1 MSARESAIVPLP
13 EAAGHPGAG
22 GKARGLGALIAAGF
36 AVPEGFVAMPEA
48 RREEIVAAYRRMGSG
63 RVAVRSSA
71 AEEDSEYLSYAGQF
85 DTFLNVDGEE
95 ALLEAV
101 AACRASIEGR
111 RASGYRHGFA
121 DVAATPLSGVAATS
135 GMAVIVQRMI
145 DADYAGVAFVEAGG
159 QACVEGVAG
168 LGDALVSGRSSP
180 TALPAE
186 LRSRVEQL
194 GKEVAARLG
203 GSQDIEWAAAGHRIW
218 LLQARPLTAPL
229 PSALPKKLRLWT
241 GANVQEAVPRA
252 LTPLSEELIRDF
264 LNRLLGEFLRF
275 GGFEQPNERMALL
288 LMNGRLY
295 QNYSGLASLMSAM
308 PGFRIEHVPQF
319 YGDPPELGPLI
330 EYRQASR
337 ARFLLRMPLFLGR
350 LAVWNLLARRRLSR
364 GREAVERLQSRARLL
379 LSKSGAMLPDS
390 QFASLLEEAV
400 DDRAGII
407 RMIAICTGVA
417 FLHLNSLT
425 QAGRALSLPAVAVSG
440 LGNTGRMESLEPA
453 RQLAALGRWLRDHP
467 DCGEDHPE
475 VRGRLARFIETCGF
489 RGENEVELA
498 GPRWAEQP
506 EKALE
511 IARQLAGCVETGT
524 GAGRDEEKES
534 VGSGTL
540 RTPHSALRTPHVPWW
555 ARLLLWPLARGV
567 RIWQPRREESRAI
580 FARRGMLLRQLLL
593 EAGRRAP
600 CLAQPDD
607 IFYLL
612 RNEVEA
618 LLSGQA
624 PPGIAARVA
633 QRRERHR
640 TLLARPAPARLLVE
654 LPGGR
659 LAPFELESG
668 GGEELQGFGVSPGRV
683 TAHARVISDFSQAAE
698 LRAGE
703 VLVTRTT
710 DIAWTPIFQL
720 AAAVVTEIGAP
731 TSHAAIV
738 ARELGVPAVVNVPR
752 ATAVIRTGD
761 MLFVDGWAGRVTKVT
776 SDK

>member
-1 MSARESAIVPLP
+1 MSARQSVIVPLP

-48 RREEIVAAYRRMGSG
+48 RREEIVAAYRIMGSG

-111 RASGYRHGFA
+111 RASGYRQGFA
-121 DVAATPLSGVAATS
+121 DVAANPPSGVAATS
-135 GMAVIVQRMI
+135 GMAVVVQRMI

-168 LGDALVSGRSSP
+168 LGEALVSGRSSP
-180 TALPAE
+180 AALPAE

-194 GKEVAARLG
+194 GREVSARLG
-203 GSQDIEWAAAGHRIW
+203 GSQDVEWAAEGGRIW

-229 PSALPKKLRLWT
+229 PSSLPEKLRLWT

-264 LNRLLGEFLRF
+264 LNRLFGEHLRF
-275 GGFEQPNERMALL
+275 GGFEEPSERTTL

-295 QNYSGLASLMSAM
+295 MSYSEMGSLMSAM
-308 PGFRIEHVPQF
+308 PGFRMEQLLQLF
-319 YGDPPELGPLI
+319 GDPPELGPLI

-337 ARFLLRMPLFLGR
+337 ARFLLRLPRFLGG
-350 LAVWNLLARRRLSR
+350 LAAWNLLARRRLRR
-364 GREAVERLQSRARLL
+364 GREALERLGTRFHQPLTGGRDALADADLARLIADIL
-379 LSKSGAMLPDS
+379 
-390 QFASLLEEAV
+390 

-425 QAGRALSLPAVAVSG
+425 QAGRALSLPAVPVSE
-440 LGNTGRMESLEPA
+440 LGNAGRMESLEPA
-453 RQLAALGRWLRDHP
+453 QQLAALGRWLREHP

-475 VRGRLARFIETCGF
+475 VRRRLARFIDTCGF
-489 RGENEVELA
+489 RGENEAELA

-524 GAGRDEEKES
+524 SAGRDEEKES

-567 RIWQPRREESRAI
+567 RVWQPRREESRAI
-580 FARRGMLLRQLLL
+580 LSRRLMLLRRLLL

-600 CLAQPDD
+600 CLAQSDD

-624 PPGIAARVA
+624 PPDIAARVA

-668 GGEELQGFGVSPGRV
+668 GSEELRGFGVSPGRV
-683 TAHARVISDFSQAAE
+683 TAPARVISDFSQAAE
-698 LRAGE
+698 LQAGE

-710 DIAWTPIFQL
+710 DVAWTPIFQL

-738 ARELGVPAVVNVPR
+738 ARELGVPAVVNVLR
-752 ATAVIRTGD
+752 ATEQIQTGD
-761 MLFVDGWAGRVTKVT
+761 LLFVDGWAGRVSKVT

>member
-1 MSARESAIVPLP
+1 MILPLP

-36 AVPEGFVAMPEA
+36 PVPEGLVAMPQA
-48 RREEIVAAYRRMGSG
+48 RQEEIVAAYRVMGSG

-85 DTFLNVDGEE
+85 DTFLNVEGEE

-111 RASGYRHGFA
+111 RASGYRHRFA
-121 DVAATPLSGVAATS
+121 DVAATPPSGVAATS
-135 GMAVIVQRMI
+135 SMAVVVQRMI

-168 LGDALVSGRSSP
+168 LGEALVSGRSSP

-194 GKEVAARLG
+194 GREVSARLG
-203 GSQDIEWAAAGHRIW
+203 GSQDIEWAAEGDRIW

-229 PSALPKKLRLWT
+229 PSSLPDKLRLWT
-241 GANVQEAVPRA
+241 GANLQEAVPRA

-275 GGFEQPNERMALL
+275 GGFEQPNERATLL
-288 LMNGRLY
+288 LHGRLY
-295 QNYSGLASLMSAM
+295 QSYSGLASLMSAM

-337 ARFLLRMPLFLGR
+337 ARFLLRLPQFLGG
-350 LAVWNLLARRRLSR
+350 LAAWNLLARRRLRR
-364 GREAVERLQSRARLL
+364 GREAVEQLETRFHELMTNGGDADLARLIADIL
-379 LSKSGAMLPDS
+379 
-390 QFASLLEEAV
+390 
-400 DDRAGII
+400 DDRAGFI

-425 QAGRALSLPAVAVSG
+425 QGGRALSLPAVAVSE
-440 LGNTGRMESLEPA
+440 LGNAGRMESLEPA
-453 RQLAALGRWLRDHP
+453 QQLRALADWMREHP
-467 DCGEDHPE
+467 DCGDDDPE
-475 VRGRLARFIETCGF
+475 VRRRLARFIETCGF
-489 RGENEVELA
+489 RGESEPELA
-498 GPRWAEQP
+498 SPRWCEQP

-511 IARQLAGCVETGT
+511 MARQLARAPAPRRQD
-524 GAGRDEEKES
+524 AG
-534 VGSGTL
+534 VTL
-540 RTPHSALRTPHVPWW
+540 PWW

-567 RIWQPRREESRAI
+567 RVWQPRREESRAI
-580 FARRGMLLRQLLL
+580 LSRRLMLLRRLLL

-600 CLAQPDD
+600 CLAQSDD

-624 PPGIAARVA
+624 PPDIAARVA

-640 TLLARPAPARLLVE
+640 ALLARPSPARLLVE

-668 GGEELQGFGVSPGRV
+668 GSEELRGFGVSPGRV
-683 TAHARVISDFSQAAE
+683 TAPARVISDFSQAAE
-698 LRAGE
+698 LQAGE

-710 DIAWTPIFQL
+710 DVAWTPIFQL

-752 ATAVIRTGD
+752 ATELIHSGD
-761 MLFVDGWAGRVTKVT
+761 MITVDGWAGRVSKVT
-776 SDK
+776 SDE

>member
-1 MSARESAIVPLP
+1 MIVPLP

-36 AVPEGFVAMPEA
+36 PVPEGFVAMPET

-71 AEEDSEYLSYAGQF
+71 AEEDSDYLSYAGQF
-85 DTFLNVDGEE
+85 DTFLNVEGEE

-111 RASGYRHGFA
+111 RASGYRQGFA
-121 DVAATPLSGVAATS
+121 DVAATPPSGVAATS

-145 DADYAGVAFVEAGG
+145 DTEYAGVAFVEAGG
-159 QACVEGVAG
+159 QACVDGVAG
-168 LGDALVSGRSSP
+168 LGEALVSGRSSP
-180 TALPAE
+180 AALPAE

-194 GKEVAARLG
+194 GRKVSARLG
-203 GSQDIEWAAAGHRIW
+203 GAQDIEWAAEGDRIW

-229 PSALPKKLRLWT
+229 PSALPEKFRLWT
-241 GANVQEAVPRA
+241 GANVQEAVPRP
-252 LTPLSEELIRDF
+252 LTPLSEELTRD
-264 LNRLLGEFLRF
+264 LLDQLFRESLRF
-275 GGFEQPNERMALL
+275 GGFPQPSERATLL
-288 LMNGRLY
+288 LHGRLY
-295 QNYSGLASLMSAM
+295 MSYSEMGSVMSAM
-308 PGFRIEHVPQF
+308 PGFRMEQLLQL
-319 YGDPPELGPLI
+319 YGDPPELAPRI
-330 EYRQASR
+330 EHRQASR
-337 ARFLLRMPLFLGR
+337 IRFLLRLPRFLGG
-350 LAVWNLLARRRLSR
+350 LAVWTLLARRRLR
-364 GREAVERLQSRARLL
+364 GGREVVEQLEARFHELLTGGGDAEMARLIADIL
-379 LSKSGAMLPDS
+379 
-390 QFASLLEEAV
+390 
-400 DDRAGII
+400 DDRAGFI
-407 RMIAICTGVA
+407 RMTAICTGVA

-425 QAGRALSLPAVAVSG
+425 QAGRALSLPAAAVSE
-440 LGNTGRMESLEPA
+440 LGNAGRMESLEPA
-453 RQLAALGRWLRDHP
+453 QQLAALGRWLREHP

-489 RGENEVELA
+489 RGESEADLA
-498 GPRWAEQP
+498 SPRWSEQP
-506 EKALE
+506 EKVLQ

-524 GAGRDEEKES
+524 SAGRDEEKES

-555 ARLLLWPLARGV
+555 ARILLWPLALGV
-567 RIWQPRREESRAI
+567 RIWQPRREASRAM
-580 FARRGMLLRQLLL
+580 FSRGGMLLRQLLL

-612 RNEVEA
+612 WNEVEA
-618 LLSGQA
+618 LVSGKA
-624 PPGIAARVA
+624 PPDIAARVA

-668 GGEELQGFGVSPGRV
+668 GGEELQGFGVSAGRV
-683 TAHARVISDFSQAAE
+683 TAPARVIMDFTQAGE
-698 LRAGE
+698 LQAGE

-720 AAAVVTEIGAP
+720 ASAVVTEIGAP

-738 ARELGVPAVVNVPR
+738 ARELGVPAVVNVLR

-761 MLFVDGWAGRVTKVT
+761 LLFVDGWAGRVVRVGSKQ
-776 SDK
+776 

>member
-1 MSARESAIVPLP
+1 MILPLP

-22 GKARGLGALIAAGF
+22 GKARGLSALIAAGF

-85 DTFLNVDGEE
+85 DTFLNVEGEE

-121 DVAATPLSGVAATS
+121 DVAATPPSGVTATS
-135 GMAVIVQRMI
+135 GMAVVVQRMI

-159 QACVEGVAG
+159 EACVEGVAG
-168 LGDALVSGRSSP
+168 LGEALVSGRSSP
-180 TALPAE
+180 AALPAE

-194 GKEVAARLG
+194 AREVAARLG
-203 GSQDIEWAAAGHRIW
+203 GSQDIEWAAEGDRIW

-229 PSALPKKLRLWT
+229 PSSLPEKLRLWT

-264 LNRLLGEFLRF
+264 LNRLFGEFLRF
-275 GGFEQPNERMALL
+275 AGFEQPNERATLL

-295 QNYSGLASLMSAM
+295 QSYSGLASLMSAM
-308 PGFRIEHVPQF
+308 PGFRIEHVPLF

-337 ARFLLRMPLFLGR
+337 ARFLLRLPRFLGG
-350 LAVWNLLARRRLSR
+350 LAAWNLLARRRLRR
-364 GREAVERLQSRARLL
+364 GREAVEQLETRFHELMTNGGDADLARLIADIL
-379 LSKSGAMLPDS
+379 
-390 QFASLLEEAV
+390 

-425 QAGRALSLPAVAVSG
+425 QAGRALSLPAVAVSE
-440 LGNTGRMESLEPA
+440 LGNAGRMESLEPA
-453 RQLAALGRWLRDHP
+453 QQLAALGRWLREHP

-475 VRGRLARFIETCGF
+475 VRRRLARFIETCGF
-489 RGENEVELA
+489 RGENEAELA
-498 GPRWAEQP
+498 GPRWSEQP
-506 EKALE
+506 EKALQ
-511 IARQLAGCVETGT
+511 IARQLAGAKETGI
-524 GAGRDEEKES
+524 RDRRDGQE
-534 VGSGTL
+534 GS
-540 RTPHSALRTPHVPWW
+540 AVPWW
-555 ARLLLWPLARGV
+555 ARILLWPLALGV
-567 RIWQPRREESRAI
+567 RIWQPRREASRAI
-580 FARRGMLLRQLLL
+580 FARRGMLLRRLLL

-698 LRAGE
+698 LQAGE

-761 MLFVDGWAGRVTKVT
+761 MLFVDGWAGIVRPRR
-776 SDK
+776 D

>member
-1 MSARESAIVPLP
+1 MILPLR
-13 EAAGHPGAG
+13 EAAGHAGAG

-121 DVAATPLSGVAATS
+121 DVAATPPSGVAATS
-135 GMAVIVQRMI
+135 GMAVVVQRMI

-168 LGDALVSGRSSP
+168 LGDVLVSGRSSP

-194 GKEVAARLG
+194 GREVSARLG
-203 GSQDIEWAAAGHRIW
+203 GSQDIEWAAEGDRIW

-229 PSALPKKLRLWT
+229 PSSLPEKLRLWT

-252 LTPLSEELIRDF
+252 LTPLSEELTRDF
-264 LNRLLGEFLRF
+264 LNRLFGESLRF
-275 GGFEQPNERMALL
+275 SGFPQPSERATLL
-288 LMNGRLY
+288 LHGRLY
-295 QNYSGLASLMSAM
+295 MSYSEMGSVMSAM
-308 PGFRIEHVPQF
+308 PGFRMEQLLQL
-319 YGDPPELGPLI
+319 YGDPPELAPRI
-330 EYRQASR
+330 EHRQASR
-337 ARFLLRMPLFLGR
+337 TRFLLRLPRSLGG
-350 LAVWNLLARRRLSR
+350 LAAWNLLARRRLR
-364 GREAVERLQSRARLL
+364 GGREVVEQLEARFHELLTGGGDADLARLIADIL
-379 LSKSGAMLPDS
+379 
-390 QFASLLEEAV
+390 

-407 RMIAICTGVA
+407 RMTAICTGVA

-425 QAGRALSLPAVAVSG
+425 QVGRALSLPAAAVSE
-440 LGNTGRMESLEPA
+440 LGNVGRMESLEPA
-453 RQLAALGRWLRDHP
+453 QQLAALGRWLREHP
-467 DCGEDHPE
+467 DCGEDHAE
-475 VRGRLARFIETCGF
+475 VGRRLARFTETCGF
-489 RGENEVELA
+489 RGESEADLSS
-498 GPRWAEQP
+498 PRWSEQP
-506 EKALE
+506 EKVLQ

-524 GAGRDEEKES
+524 SAGRDEEKES

-555 ARLLLWPLARGV
+555 ARLLLWPLALGV
-567 RIWQPRREESRAI
+567 RIWQPRREASRAM
-580 FARRGMLLRQLLL
+580 FSRGGMLLRQLLL

-624 PPGIAARVA
+624 PPDIAARVV

-659 LAPFELESG
+659 LVPFELETG

-683 TAHARVISDFSQAAE
+683 TAPARVISDFSQAAE
-698 LRAGE
+698 LQAGE

-738 ARELGVPAVVNVPR
+738 ARELGVPAVVNVRR
-752 ATAVIRTGD
+752 ATEQIQTGD
-761 MLFVDGWAGRVTKVT
+761 LLVVDGWAGRVSKVT